1 MKVLHIG
8 FTDYGGAGKGMLY
21 LHQALKEAGVDS
33 HILVAEKISASED
46 ITCAERNLNLY
57 SYSKNKYIRFFQKAV
72 RKRGW
77 GLNPVD
83 KYRRMIAKIPA
94 SKTCFFTFP
103 ITNYDISGHPL
114 VKEADIIHL
123 HWIANFVDFPS
134 FFRNIDKS
142 IVWTLRDVNP
152 GMGGFHYESDASKH
166 GDDYASIE
174 EDFRDIKRR
183 GLSACH
189 DLTLVAMSDQMTS
202 FCANNDLL
210 RNFPVKRI
218 DGLIDFPQYDR
229 LPQLLAKKALG
240 IDQSVFSVLFVAVN
254 LGDPYKG
261 LKTVYEALDRLP
273 FAARLVCV
281 GRNNYFD
288 SIPDHVVCL
297 NTVDSERLMSVVYSA
312 ADVFV
317 TPSTQ
322 ESFGKTTVEALSC
335 GTPVISSA
343 AGIAPEVITPDNGIL
358 LDEISVETV
367 AQAII
372 KVHGIEY
379 DRESIRKRTLERF
392 APDKIAKQYIDLYEE
407 LIP

>member
-33 HILVAEKISASED
+33 HVLVAEKSSSSED
-46 ITCAERNLNLY
+46 ITCAEPNLNLY

-77 GLNPVD
+77 GLNLID
-83 KYRRMIAKIPA
+83 KYRRMIGKIPV
-94 SKTCFFTFP
+94 SQTCIFTFP
-103 ITNYDISGHPL
+103 ITHYDLSGHPL

-134 FFRNIDKS
+134 FFRNIDQS

-152 GMGGFHYESDASKH
+152 GLGGFHYERDVNEY
-166 GDDYASIE
+166 GDYYASIE
-174 EDFRDIKRR
+174 KDFRDIKRR

-189 DLTLVAMSDQMTS
+189 DMTLVAMSDQMTS

-218 DGLIDFPQYDR
+218 EGLIDFSRYDR
-229 LPQLLAKKALG
+229 LPRLLAKKALG

-254 LGDPYKG
+254 LGDQKKG
-261 LKTVYEALDRLP
+261 LRIVYEALDMLP
-273 FAARLVCV
+273 FATQLVCV
-281 GRNNYFD
+281 GRNNYFA
-288 SIPDHVVCL
+288 SIPDNVICL
-297 NTVDSERLMSVVYSA
+297 NTVDSERLMSIVYSA

-317 TPSTQ
+317 TPSFQ

-335 GTPVISSA
+335 GTPVISSET
-343 AGIAPEVITPDNGIL
+343 GIAPEVITPDNGIL
-358 LDEISVETV
+358 LDEISAEAV

-372 KVHGIEY
+372 KVHGTEY
-379 DRESIRKRTLERF
+379 DRESIRKQTLDRF
-392 APDKIAKQYIDLYEE
+392 APGKIVKQYIDLYEE